1 MASTEANNVLSGE
14 YTKIVVQNTVTGE
27 EAAVITNDMITTA
40 DNFIVRMTPKYD

>member
-1 MASTEANNVLSGE
+1 MDKKEPANILSGE
-14 YTKIVVQNTVTGE
+14 YTKIVVQNTVTGD